1 MQTYMRQYADTA
13 LLDGWLQL
21 MSGTSAESSTSYRVP
36 GTAYKYRWHIM
47 QLRCLWFIH
56 SMMNNHH
63 RCKSGWELTDY
74 TNPDQVLR

>member
-36 GTAYKYRWHIM
+36 GTAYKYRSPIPYTAAM
-47 QLRCLWFIH
+47 FIH
-56 SMMNNHH
+56 SMMDITITGA
-63 RCKSGWELTDY
+63 RVGGS
-74 TNPDQVLR
+74 